1 MDHLVME
8 PVAGFRFQ
16 ADWIGPELEP
26 GYENCYFQAVR
37 EFWLDEVPES
47 ALLRIAA
54 DTSYVLWLNGLKVA
68 SGPVRGTAKL
78 CYFDTLEVAPLL
90 RPGRNVIAVLVHSP
104 VRENFIVAPAAP
116 ALRLE
121 IPGVVGTGPD
131 WKLRLAPEWKTPVP
145 LFSLQ
150 TGFMVHRDLRLAS
163 DEWKNDVT
171 EGWKNAAVVTD
182 EKLCGKELKPRN
194 VPALVETFLRP
205 ADLLN
210 CAAVAPGD
218 APSLDE
224 LPVYLNREPWEPLPP
239 GTAAAGGGW
248 RDVPDHARSGGQG
261 GGAGVRLRPRT
272 DRAAAGRRGGS
283 GWNGG

>member
-37 EFWLDEVPES
+37 EFELDEVPES

-54 DTSYVLWLNGLKVA
+54 DTNYVLWLNGLKVA

-90 RPGRNVIAVLVHSP
+90 RPGRNVIAALVYSP

-121 IPGVVGTGPD
+121 A
-131 WKLRLAPEWKTPVP
+131 APRARMENSGAA
-145 LFSLQ
+145 LF
-150 TGFMVHRDLRLAS
+150 
-163 DEWKNDVT
+163 
-171 EGWKNAAVVTD
+171 AAD
-182 EKLCGKELKPRN
+182 RFHGAP
-194 VPALVETFLRP
+194 RP
-205 ADLLN
+205 A
-210 CAAVAPGD
+210 
-218 APSLDE
+218 
-224 LPVYLNREPWEPLPP
+224 
-239 GTAAAGGGW
+239 
-248 RDVPDHARSGGQG
+248 ARVG
-261 GGAGVRLRPRT
+261 
-272 DRAAAGRRGGS
+272 
-283 GWNGG
+283 

>member
-37 EFWLDEVPES
+37 EFELDEVPES

-90 RPGRNVIAVLVHSP
+90 RPGRNVIAALVYSP

-116 ALRLE
+116 A
-121 IPGVVGTGPD
+121 G
-131 WKLRLAPEWKTPVP
+131 
-145 LFSLQ
+145 S
-150 TGFMVHRDLRLAS
+150 
-163 DEWKNDVT
+163 
-171 EGWKNAAVVTD
+171 
-182 EKLCGKELKPRN
+182 
-194 VPALVETFLRP
+194 
-205 ADLLN
+205 
-210 CAAVAPGD
+210 CA
-218 APSLDE
+218 
-224 LPVYLNREPWEPLPP
+224 
-239 GTAAAGGGW
+239 
-248 RDVPDHARSGGQG
+248 
-261 GGAGVRLRPRT
+261 
-272 DRAAAGRRGGS
+272 
-283 GWNGG
+283 

>member
-116 ALRLE
+116 RSAGNSRRGRDRPRLE
-121 IPGVVGTGPD
+121 A
-131 WKLRLAPEWKTPVP
+131 APRARMENSGAA
-145 LFSLQ
+145 LF
-150 TGFMVHRDLRLAS
+150 
-163 DEWKNDVT
+163 
-171 EGWKNAAVVTD
+171 AAD
-182 EKLCGKELKPRN
+182 RFHGAP
-194 VPALVETFLRP
+194 RP
-205 ADLLN
+205 A
-210 CAAVAPGD
+210 
-218 APSLDE
+218 
-224 LPVYLNREPWEPLPP
+224 
-239 GTAAAGGGW
+239 
-248 RDVPDHARSGGQG
+248 ARVG
-261 GGAGVRLRPRT
+261 
-272 DRAAAGRRGGS
+272 
-283 GWNGG
+283 

>member
-116 ALRLE
+116 RSGWKFPAWSG
-121 IPGVVGTGPD
+121 PAPTGSCASRPNG
-131 WKLRLAPEWKTPVP
+131 KLRCRSFRCRPVSWCTATCGSRRMSGKT
-145 LFSLQ
+145 
-150 TGFMVHRDLRLAS
+150 T
-163 DEWKNDVT
+163 
-171 EGWKNAAVVTD
+171 
-182 EKLCGKELKPRN
+182 
-194 VPALVETFLRP
+194 
-205 ADLLN
+205 
-210 CAAVAPGD
+210 
-218 APSLDE
+218 
-224 LPVYLNREPWEPLPP
+224 
-239 GTAAAGGGW
+239 
-248 RDVPDHARSGGQG
+248 
-261 GGAGVRLRPRT
+261 
-272 DRAAAGRRGGS
+272 
-283 GWNGG
+283 